1 MASGTGDSDDL
12 IVDINVTPF
21 VDILLVVLVLFLVV
35 ATIAEERT
43 LEIELPSAAS
53 ADGSPATT
61 VGLVLTRSGVVLLHG
76 EAMTPDRL
84 RDELRIAREASPETL
99 ALIAA
104 DREVAWQDVVG
115 LIDLLREEGFYN
127 YHFGVDADVARS
139 SSFRAQEPP
148 ATRPPG

>member
-1 MASGTGDSDDL
+1 VASGTGDSNDL

-76 EAMTPDRL
+76 
-84 RDELRIAREASPETL
+84 
-99 ALIAA
+99 
-104 DREVAWQDVVG
+104 
-115 LIDLLREEGFYN
+115 
-127 YHFGVDADVARS
+127 
-139 SSFRAQEPP
+139 
-148 ATRPPG
+148 